1 MAFGSAAMSTWG
13 FVPSAELDPSC
24 TEPDMMRVV
33 PVWVML
39 PLSRYRPVP
48 ESVRLLEPLTLL
60 AIVEPIVSCDP

>member
-1 MAFGSAAMSTWG
+1 MSTWG

-24 TEPDMMRVV
+24 TEPDMMRVR

-48 ESVRLLEPLTLL
+48 ESVRSLAPLKLS